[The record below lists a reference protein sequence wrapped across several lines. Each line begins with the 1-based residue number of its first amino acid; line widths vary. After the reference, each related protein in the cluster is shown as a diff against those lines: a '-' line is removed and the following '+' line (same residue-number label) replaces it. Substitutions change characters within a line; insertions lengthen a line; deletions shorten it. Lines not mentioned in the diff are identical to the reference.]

1 MSYLYILLTILLTV
15 YGQVVL
21 KWQLVK
27 AGILPDTSTEK
38 MWFFIRLLTSP
49 GIISTYLA
57 AFLASLA
64 WMAAVRELP
73 LSHAY
78 PITSLTFVLVLAFSG
93 VLFHEAITPAKV
105 IGMGLIVLGIV
116 VGSRG

>member
-1 MSYLYILLTILLTV
+1 MSYLYILLTILLTA

-21 KWQLVK
+21 KWQVVRS
-27 AGILPDTSTEK
+27 GILPDTGAERI
-38 MWFFIRLLTSP
+38 WFLIRFLARP
-49 GIISTYLA
+49 AIISTYLA
-57 AFLASLA
+57 AFVASLT

-78 PITSLTFVLVLAFSG
+78 PITSLTFVCVLGLSG
-93 VLFHEAITPAKV
+93 VLFHEAITPAKM
-105 IGMGLIVLGIV
+105 IGMGLIVLGIF